1 MKRADGLL
9 LVAIA
14 VASSAWCLTAGRQLG
29 ATFDEPFYLEAGLD
43 YWRHGHFAQL
53 LSAGTMPLAPH
64 LQTLPVYLAE
74 RAAGHQWTIE
84 TDLGEMLQLAR
95 PMTLLF
101 WLVLLAFTMR
111 LGRIFGGVWGGRI
124 AVLLI
129 AIEPNFLAHASLATT
144 DIALAACFVAF
155 VVTLLDGRRGP
166 AWRRIGLPGIVFG
179 LALTAKV
186 SALALLPYAV
196 VIAMLRDDD
205 EGSAWWRLALDTFA
219 ILVIGLVFAVLYSGT
234 GGQTWLHTTLSQM
247 RSDHWL
253 RPALAWLGSLP
264 LFPNALYAIWFQFAH
279 NQAGQPVFIAGVT
292 GTQSIWFYLPLL
304 LIIKLSLSMMALF
317 VLAIAVPPSRRRSVV
332 VAIALLAA
340 TMALFRVQTG
350 IRFLL
355 PLLAVAIAW
364 VGARLGTLVMP
375 PRLPIRPPAP
385 RLRWAGVAV
394 AAVAAAMA
402 VESAFAWPDAIRY
415 VNPLWGGANEGYR
428 AVSDSNYDW
437 GQGLPELARWR
448 RQRQQPL
455 AVWYFGTDTRFPE
468 LVRLNP
474 RGGSFDRRALDG
486 VAFAVSTSLL
496 YGGYVETPGP
506 AKDVIQRLRA
516 TPPIGRTS
524 TFFIFAGVP

>member
-1 MKRADGLL
+1 MKPADRVF

-14 VASSAWCLTAGRQLG
+14 LATSAWCLTSGRQLG

-64 LQTLPVYLAE
+64 IQTLPVYLAE
-74 RAAGHQWTIE
+74 RASGRAWTIE
-84 TDLGEMLQLAR
+84 HDLGEMLQLAR
-95 PMTLLF
+95 PVTLLF

-111 LGRIFGGVWGGRI
+111 LGRMLGGVWGGRL
-124 AVLLI
+124 AVLLV

-155 VVTLLDGRRGP
+155 LVQFLDGRRGP
-166 AWRRIGLPGIVFG
+166 AWRRIGLAGVLFG

-196 VIAMLRDDD
+196 VIALLRDDD
-205 EGSAWWRLALDTFA
+205 ERSAWQRLMFDTVA

-247 RSDHWL
+247 PSDHWL
-253 RPALAWLGSLP
+253 RPAVAWLGSLP

-279 NQAGQPVFIAGVT
+279 NQTGQPVFIAGVR
-292 GTQSIWFYLPLL
+292 GTQAIWFYVPLL
-304 LIIKLSLSMMALF
+304 LIIKLSLSMIAVF
-317 VLAIAVPPSRRRSVV
+317 ALAIAMRPSRSRVIVV
-332 VAIALLAA
+332 TIALLIA

-364 VGARLGTLVMP
+364 AGARLGTLLTT
-375 PRLPIRPPAP
+375 PRTPTGLALAAI
-385 RLRWAGVAV
+385 V
-394 AAVAAAMA
+394 AALAI
-402 VESAFAWPDAIRY
+402 ESAFAWPDGIRY
-415 VNPLWGGANEGYR
+415 VNPLWGCANAGYR
-428 AVSDSNYDW
+428 VVSDSNYDW
-437 GQGLPELARWR
+437 GQGLPELAAWQRE
-448 RQRQQPL
+448 RQQPL

-468 LVRLNP
+468 LVRINP
-474 RGGSFDRRALDG
+474 RNSDFDPRTLDGRAL
-486 VAFAVSTSLL
+486 AVSASLL
-496 YGGYVETPGP
+496 YGGYLETAGP
-506 AKDVIQRLRA
+506 AKDLIQRLRA
-516 TPPIGRTS
+516 TPPIARTS
-524 TFFIFAGVP
+524 TFFIFAAAP